1 MPAEHLRPDAIDAPA
16 TYPGRGRRRVHQG
29 NRQLARGAII
39 AAGLAL
45 TGCSLLPGGGQAQS
59 AVETIVETGIKDRQH
74 FNDEKA
80 AVLPVLACDISVGA
94 YARMAES
101 DVKRGVGLICGLD
114 NGQAV
119 AADLNAASEI
129 IRAIT
134 QMRTAAQP

>member
-1 MPAEHLRPDAIDAPA
+1 MTGIHWYADPARETPLPRSARA
-16 TYPGRGRRRVHQG
+16 
-29 NRQLARGAII
+29 LAGASI
-39 AAGLAL
+39 AVAGLAL
-45 TGCSLLPGGGQAQS
+45 AGCSLLPGGQAQS
-59 AVETIVETGIKDRQH
+59 AIDSVVETGIKDRQH

-119 AADLNAASEI
+119 AGDLRAAGEI
-129 IRAIT
+129 LRALQ
-134 QMRTAAQP
+134 QMREAPQP